1 MQYRVSEKVSVQG
14 VSLGPELPEH
24 AGGLLGGNLAV
35 VLHSHRDLLKLN
47 TNTLILSVFCYSDV
61 KVREQ

>member
-1 MQYRVSEKVSVQG
+1 MSENMSVQG

-24 AGGLLGGNLAV
+24 AGGLLGGYLAV

-47 TNTLILSVFCYSDV
+47 TNTLILAVFCYSDV
-61 KVREQ
+61 KVHKQ

>member
-1 MQYRVSEKVSVQG
+1 MQYRVSQIVSVQG

-24 AGGLLGGNLAV
+24 AGGLLGGYLAV

-47 TNTLILSVFCYSDV
+47 TNTLILAVFCYSDV
-61 KVREQ
+61 KVHKQ

>member
-1 MQYRVSEKVSVQG
+1 MSVQG

-24 AGGLLGGNLAV
+24 AGGLLGGYLAV

-47 TNTLILSVFCYSDV
+47 TNTLILAVFFTLM
-61 KVREQ
+61 